1 MPYTHYI
8 PKEPMKYTIDSNEI
22 YATILSS
29 VEELVVD
36 HSPHFLSPYYK
47 GTNAS
52 TREIRSELTHCSIGL
67 SSDGKT
73 LTIHV
78 G

>member
-1 MPYTHYI
+1 MPYTKHI
-8 PKEPMKYTIDSNEI
+8 TIKEPQLKYTIDSNEI

-36 HSPHFLSPYYK
+36 HSPITDNG
-47 GTNAS
+47 GTVS
-52 TREIRSELTHCSIGL
+52 HREIRSELTHCSINL

-73 LTIHV
+73 LTIHTH
-78 G
+78 

>member
-1 MPYTHYI
+1 
-8 PKEPMKYTIDSNEI
+8 MKYTIDSNEI

-36 HSPHFLSPYYK
+36 HSPYYCNG
-47 GTNAS
+47 GTAS
-52 TREIRSELTHCSIGL
+52 HREIRPELTHCSIDL

-73 LTIHV
+73 LTIHTH
-78 G
+78 

>member
-1 MPYTHYI
+1 
-8 PKEPMKYTIDSNEI
+8 MKYIIDSNEI

-36 HSPHFLSPYYK
+36 HSPHYHK
-47 GTNAS
+47 GATVS

-78 G
+78 N

>member
-1 MPYTHYI
+1 
-8 PKEPMKYTIDSNEI
+8 MKHIIDSNEI

-36 HSPHFLSPYYK
+36 HSSYYHK
-47 GTNAS
+47 GATVS
-52 TREIRSELTHCSIGL
+52 HREIRSELTHCSIGL

-73 LTIHV
+73 LTIHTH
-78 G
+78 